1 MGNKI
6 ALFVASLSASNLITY
21 LIQKNILSC
30 VVVANQNNE
39 DSHNLIQAL
48 HHHKVPYFL
57 YDEDDTKNIQSLKNS
72 GANMAL
78 SFGFSFKISPSVIEY
93 FNESIFNIHASALPK
108 YRGKNPIFWQLRNG
122 EESSALVIHKITK
135 EFDEGEIVL
144 KKEFDID
151 YHDTFGILNG
161 MVSQLVVNLVDHF
174 LEEFKQEKIV
184 ATAQIGDLSLA
195 KEVIQKDIII
205 DWKNMKSID
214 IYNLTRACNPIFG
227 GAKSMWKDVMLNIF
241 ETTIM
246 DMDNL
251 GLEAGTIIHIGSPE
265 GLIVSTIDGAIRID
279 LISVPDGIF
288 SGLRFAKRFKIDVG
302 EKLSTVKI

>member
-1 MGNKI
+1 MENKI
-6 ALFVASLSASNLITY
+6 ALFIASLNASNLISY

-39 DSHNLIQAL
+39 DSHNLVQTL
-48 HHHKVPYFL
+48 HHHKIPYFL
-57 YDEDDTKNIQSLKNS
+57 YDEDESKNIESLKNS
-72 GANMAL
+72 GANIAL
-78 SFGFSFKISPSVIEY
+78 SFGFSFKISSNIIDH
-93 FNESIFNIHASALPK
+93 FDGSIFNIHASSLPK

-122 EESSALVIHKITK
+122 EENSALVIHKITQN
-135 EFDEGEIVL
+135 FDEGEIVL
-144 KKEFDID
+144 KKEFEID

-161 MVSQLVVNLVDHF
+161 LVSQFVVNLVDQF
-174 LEEFKQEKIV
+174 LEEFNTNKTL
-184 ATAQIGDLSLA
+184 ASAQIGDISQA
-195 KEVIQKDIII
+195 KEVEQKDIII

-214 IYNLTRACNPIFG
+214 IYNLTRACNPIFA

-265 GLIVSTIDGAIRID
+265 GLIVSTIDGTIRID
-279 LISVPDGIF
+279 LISVPDGTF
-288 SGLRFAKRFKIDVG
+288 SGLRFAKRFNMDVG

>member
-1 MGNKI
+1 MENKI
-6 ALFVASLSASNLITY
+6 ALFVASLNASNLISY
-21 LIQKNILSC
+21 LIKKNILSC
-30 VVVANQNNE
+30 VIVANKNNE
-39 DSHNLIQAL
+39 DGHNLIQAL

-57 YDEDDTKNIQSLKNS
+57 YDRDDSRNIESLKNS

-78 SFGFSFKISPSVIEY
+78 SFGFSFKISSNIIDH
-93 FNESIFNIHASALPK
+93 FNGSIFNIHASSLPK

-122 EESSALVIHKITK
+122 EESSALVIHKITQN
-135 EFDEGEIVL
+135 FDEGEIVL

-161 MVSQLVVNLVDHF
+161 MVSQFVVNLVDQF
-174 LEEFKQEKIV
+174 LEEFNVNKIV
-184 ATAQIGDLSLA
+184 ASAQIGDISLA
-195 KEVIQKDIII
+195 KEVTQKDIII

-227 GAKSMWKDVMLNIF
+227 GAKSIWKNAMLNIM
-241 ETTIM
+241 ETTIV
-246 DMDNL
+246 DMGNL
-251 GLEAGTIIHIGSPE
+251 GLEGGTIIHIGSPE
-265 GLIVSTIDGAIRID
+265 GLIVSTMDGTIRID
-279 LISVPDGIF
+279 LISVPDGVF

>member
-1 MGNKI
+1 MENKI
-6 ALFVASLSASNLITY
+6 ALFIASLNASNLISY
-21 LIQKNILSC
+21 LIQKNILTC

-39 DSHNLIQAL
+39 DSHNLVQAL
-48 HHHKVPYFL
+48 HHHKIPYFL
-57 YDEDDTKNIQSLKNS
+57 YDGDDTKNIESLKNS

-78 SFGFSFKISPSVIEY
+78 SFGFSFKISPSIIDH
-93 FNESIFNIHASALPK
+93 FDGSIFNIHASSLPK

-122 EESSALVIHKITK
+122 EENSALVIHKITQN
-135 EFDEGEIVL
+135 FDEGEIVL
-144 KKEFDID
+144 KKEFEID

-161 MVSQLVVNLVDHF
+161 LVSQFVVNLVDQF
-174 LEEFKQEKIV
+174 LEEFNTNKTL
-184 ATAQIGDLSLA
+184 ASAQIGDISQA
-195 KEVIQKDIII
+195 KEVEQKDIII

-265 GLIVSTIDGAIRID
+265 GLIVSTIDGTIRID
-279 LISVPDGIF
+279 LISVPDGTF
-288 SGLRFAKRFKIDVG
+288 SGLRFAKRFNIDVG